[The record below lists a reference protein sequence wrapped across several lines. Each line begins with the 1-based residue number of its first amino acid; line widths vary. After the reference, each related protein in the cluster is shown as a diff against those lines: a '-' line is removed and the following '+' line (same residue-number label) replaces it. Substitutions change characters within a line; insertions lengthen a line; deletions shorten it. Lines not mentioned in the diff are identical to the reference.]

1 MQRYQKEEDE
11 ESLFDI
17 NTIVLNLIPFLILS
31 IFGQYLWN
39 NILVRLIPAIQPV
52 KNILD
57 LVGISILFKILK

>member
-1 MQRYQKEEDE
+1 MQRHQKEDE